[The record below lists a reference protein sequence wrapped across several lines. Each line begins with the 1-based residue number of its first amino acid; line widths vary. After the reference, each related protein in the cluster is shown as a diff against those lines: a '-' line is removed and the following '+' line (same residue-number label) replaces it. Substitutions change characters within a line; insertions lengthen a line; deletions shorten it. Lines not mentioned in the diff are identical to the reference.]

1 MFLFLIIISN
11 NLYVSRQAEN
21 SYDRDQDGFSLP

>member
-1 MFLFLIIISN
+1 LLIIISN
-11 NLYVSRQAEN
+11 NLYISRQREE